1 MIVAPSPVRQR
12 VGRHHLGRPV
22 GRPFF
27 LLRGEA
33 PWEHRVV
40 IARRLVLAAS
50 AWPLLATA
58 QGRLPDVVKANKPSV
73 VAVGLFNATAN
84 PRFNF
89 RGTGFAVGD
98 GLTVITNAHVIPAP
112 AELTTFGNQLQV
124 RLPGTGGQLEARNAT
139 ITKADGDRDL
149 VVLRIDGPPLPTLKL
164 APPAHVPEGT
174 AVAFMGFPIGG
185 VLGFSVVTHRALVSA
200 ITNAAIPSPTASRL
214 TARAAAGLRDGT
226 FEIYQLDGTA
236 YPGNSGGPV
245 FDVETGEVVA
255 VINMV
260 LVKGTRESALTAPSG
275 IAYAIPVR
283 FVHTLLAQR

>member
-1 MIVAPSPVRQR
+1 MIS
-12 VGRHHLGRPV
+12 
-22 GRPFF
+22 
-27 LLRGEA
+27 
-33 PWEHRVV
+33 
-40 IARRLVLAAS
+40 RRLVLAGLAWPGWAS
-50 AWPLLATA
+50 AQSRLAELV
-58 QGRLPDVVKANKPSV
+58 RANKPSI

-84 PRFNF
+84 PRFGF
-89 RGTGFAVGD
+89 RGTGFVVGD
-98 GLTVITNAHVIPAP
+98 GQTVVTNAHVIPAP

-124 RLPGTGGQLEARNAT
+124 RLPGTGGQMEARNAT
-139 ITKADGDRDL
+139 ITQADGDRDL
-149 VVLRIDGPPLPTLKL
+149 VVLRIDGPPLPALKL
-164 APPAHVPEGT
+164 AGPEHVPEGT

-245 FDVETGEVVA
+245 FDAETGQVVA

-283 FVHTLLAQR
+283 FVHALLTQR